1 MSLYIKLFV
10 TVIPVTHLKKCFHND
25 TGNVFKY
32 CGSNNSKQKNTNVG
46 RLHRVGGTEH
56 DYSAA
61 SIDRKHW
68 TS

>member
-10 TVIPVTHLKKCFHND
+10 TVIPVTNLKKCFHND
-25 TGNVFKY
+25 TGNVFKH
-32 CGSNNSKQKNTNVG
+32 CGCNKSKQKNTNVR
-46 RLHRVGGTEH
+46 RLHWVGGTEH
-56 DYSAA
+56 DYSAD